1 MKNTSKHK
9 LMKGK
14 IRRIT
19 VLLVL
24 FFTSTLLSVSYA
36 QKTKLTVQV
45 KNKTVKEVL
54 KIIEKKSEMVFFY
67 NDKDVE
73 LNRIVSLDFKD
84 QLITQVLDELFKN
97 TSNAYKIEGKQI
109 YITTKTEEGLVKSK
123 SSIKKVRINGTVI
136 DESNQPVIG
145 ASVLLKGTNIGTLT
159 DINGHFSL
167 EAPEEGQLRISF
179 IGYETELVN
188 ISKKTS
194 FEISLIQSLN
204 ILDEAVAIGYGT
216 QKKSDITGAVGSVG
230 KDRINNMAVT
240 DIAQMIQGSVPGLT
254 VMETAAGADPE
265 GQSGIMLIR
274 GRNSISASTD
284 PLLILDGMPYH
295 GTISDI
301 SPEDVASIE
310 VLKDAS
316 SVAIYGS
323 RGSNGVILIT
333 TKKGKEGKAVV
344 KYDGFYSIQ
353 NVVNFPHIMDGSEY
367 LAYKNN
373 WTDFSNPDDALMG
386 LSNSER
392 AVYADGSW
400 KNWTWKG
407 LITRQ
412 GESTRH
418 NLTVSGGTNDFKYNV
433 ATSYLNTKGIV
444 INDNYTRVTNRVN
457 LQAKITDW
465 LNMTSSN
472 MLTWKDKSG
481 AKPSFVDVFNK
492 SPLMRP
498 FNPDGSINIVPDADN
513 EKRYNPI
520 ECLLYDDY
528 NVGYNLTSNI
538 SFVAK
543 LFKGMTYTL
552 NADVQY
558 SSTDHDQYQ
567 GLNTGAKKSINGWA
581 SIDNT
586 MKYSYTIENI
596 VNYQREFGKH
606 HLFLTGLYS
615 FESETQR
622 ERLQE
627 GQNFPNDLLSYWGM
641 PAAGLVANTFTN
653 WQTALISQM
662 LRANY
667 SYDSRYLITAT
678 ARRDGYSGFGSN
690 NKYGI
695 FPSLALGWNIV
706 NESFFKSIK
715 EVMNNFKLRLSYGE
729 SGNQAI
735 SAFQTISKLGDMGY
749 LNGSS
754 LAAGYIPTTLGTPSL
769 SWETTRSANIGI
781 DYGFFNSR
789 ITGEFNIYQND
800 TRDLLLK
807 RSISAVNGITSIFQ
821 NIGKTRNQGI
831 EFSIES
837 DNIRTNNFGWKSVI
851 NLTLL
856 RTQIIDL
863 YGDGKDDL
871 TNGWFIG
878 KPVKVA
884 YDYYITGVWQNNESH
899 LAAQYGAVP
908 GYAKYDDVN
917 NNGVYDAG
925 DRQLIGS
932 TEPNFTWSLNN
943 IFDLG
948 SSFQLNVYLYGTMG
962 SVKVD
967 PFKAKNY
974 YVSQDFWTVNNPSN
988 TMWSTD
994 ANSNTY
1000 IAAKTISPS
1009 YYEKADFW
1017 RIKDVT
1023 LSYKTPKKLI
1033 SKLGVTEAKLYVTGK
1048 NLVTFTQYTGMDPE
1062 LGDQRAV
1069 PLQREFIFGINFTL

>member
-1 MKNTSKHK
+1 MKNTTKRKLLKSKIQR
-9 LMKGK
+9 LTGL
-14 IRRIT
+14 I
-19 VLLVL
+19 VLL
-24 FFTSTLLSVSYA
+24 FASSLLSVSYA
-36 QKTKLTVQV
+36 QTTKLTVQV
-45 KNKTVKEVL
+45 KNKTVQEIL

-73 LNRIVSLDFKD
+73 LNRIVTLDLKD

-97 TSNAYKIEGKQI
+97 SSNAYKIEGKQI
-109 YITTKTEEGLVKSK
+109 YITTKTKEGLGKSK
-123 SSIKKVRINGTVI
+123 SSIKKVKINGTVT

-145 ASVLLKGTNIGTLT
+145 ASVLLKGTSIGTLT

-167 EAPEEGQLRISF
+167 ESPEEGQLRISF
-179 IGYETELVN
+179 VGYETQLVS
-188 ISKKTS
+188 ISNKTS
-194 FEISLIQSLN
+194 FEISLNQSLN
-204 ILDEAVAIGYGT
+204 NLDEVVVVGYGT
-216 QKKSDITGAVGSVG
+216 QKKSDITGAVGSVA
-230 KDRINNMAVT
+230 KDRIDNMAVT

-254 VMETAAGADPE
+254 VMATAAGADPD
-265 GQSGIMLIR
+265 GQSAVMLIR
-274 GRNSISASTD
+274 GRNSISASTT
-284 PLLILDGMPYH
+284 PLLVLDGMPYH
-295 GTISDI
+295 GAISDI
-301 SPEDVASIE
+301 SPDDVASIE

-333 TKKGKEGKAVV
+333 TKKGKEGKTVV

-353 NVVNFPHIMDGSEY
+353 NVANFPHIMDGTEY
-367 LAYKNN
+367 LAFKNN

-400 KNWTWKG
+400 KTWTWKG
-407 LITRQ
+407 LITQ
-412 GESTRH
+412 MGESTRH
-418 NLTVSGGTNDFKYNV
+418 NLTVSGGTKDFKYNV
-433 ATSYLNTKGIV
+433 ATSYLSTKGIV
-444 INDNYTRVTNRVN
+444 INDKYTRVTNRVN

-498 FNPDGSINIVPDADN
+498 FNPDGSINIMPDADN
-513 EKRYNPI
+513 EKRFNPI
-520 ECLLYDDY
+520 ESLLYDDY
-528 NVGYNLTSNI
+528 NVGYSLTSNI
-538 SFVAK
+538 SFIATLAK
-543 LFKGMTYTL
+543 GLTYTL
-552 NADVQY
+552 NTDVQY
-558 SSTDHDQYQ
+558 SNTDDNQYQ
-567 GLNTGAKKSINGWA
+567 GLNTGAKKSVNGWA

-586 MKYSYTIENI
+586 MKYSYAIENI

-641 PAAGLVANTFTN
+641 PSAGLVTNTFKN

-662 LRANY
+662 FRINY
-667 SYDSRYLITAT
+667 SYDSRYLLTAT
-678 ARRDGYSGFGSN
+678 ARRDGYSGFGAN
-690 NKYGI
+690 NKYGV
-695 FPSLALGWNIV
+695 FPSLALGWNIA
-706 NESFFKSIK
+706 NESFFSSIK
-715 EVMNNFKLRLSYGE
+715 SVMNNFKLRLSYGE
-729 SGNQAI
+729 AGNQAI

-769 SWETTRSANIGI
+769 SWETTRSANIGL
-781 DYGFFNSR
+781 DYAFLDSR
-789 ITGEFNIYQND
+789 ISGEINVYQND
-800 TRDLLLK
+800 TRDLLLS
-807 RSISAVNGITSIFQ
+807 RSISAVNGVSSIFQ

-831 EFSIES
+831 EFSIVS
-837 DNIRTNNFGWKSVI
+837 DNIRTKIFGWKSAL

-884 YDYYITGVWQNNESH
+884 YDYYTTGVWQNNEAN
-899 LAAQYGAVP
+899 LAAQYGALP
-908 GYAKYDDVN
+908 GYAKYDDLN

-925 DRQLIGS
+925 DRQIIGS

-943 IFDLG
+943 TFDLG
-948 SSFQLNVYLYGTMG
+948 SFQLNIYLYGTNG

-974 YVSQDFWTVNNPSN
+974 YVSQNFWTATNPSN
-988 TMWSTD
+988 IMWSTD

-1000 IAAKTISPS
+1000 IAAKTISPA

-1023 LSYKTPKKLI
+1023 LSYKTPKKLL
-1033 SKLGVTEAKLYVTGK
+1033 SKLGVTEAKVYVTGK

-1062 LGDQRAV
+1062 LGDQRAI